1 MLVER
6 IKKFYDVEY
15 DLNCAETIIYA
26 ANEEYDLNLSKD
38 ALKTMAAFGGGMAI
52 ESVCG
57 AATGAIAVIGI
68 MFTEISG
75 HKSPRVKELTQEFMS
90 EFEKALG
97 TLECDKLKEEYREDE
112 VRCLRMVETAGK
124 ILEDIITREKRWVNG
139 L

>member
-6 IKKFYDVEY
+6 IKKFYEVEY

-75 HKSPRVKELTQEFMS
+75 HKSPIVKELTQEFMS

-97 TLECDKLKEEYREDE
+97 TLVCDKLKEEYREDE
-112 VRCLRMVETAGK
+112 VRCLRMVEVAGK
-124 ILEDIITREKRWVNG
+124 ILEDIITREKKVS
-139 L
+139 

>member
-124 ILEDIITREKRWVNG
+124 ILEDIITREKR
-139 L
+139 

>member
-15 DLNCAETIIYA
+15 DLNCSETIIYA

-124 ILEDIITREKRWVNG
+124 ILEDIITREKR
-139 L
+139 